1 MSDTSSSAKKY
12 TVAFGLG
19 ALASGILFAWATNAM
34 PKMMS
39 KIMQNMIAR
48 MQEEGCDPKE
58 M

>member
-1 MSDTSSSAKKY
+1 MSDIGLNGKKY

-34 PKMMS
+34 LKMMS